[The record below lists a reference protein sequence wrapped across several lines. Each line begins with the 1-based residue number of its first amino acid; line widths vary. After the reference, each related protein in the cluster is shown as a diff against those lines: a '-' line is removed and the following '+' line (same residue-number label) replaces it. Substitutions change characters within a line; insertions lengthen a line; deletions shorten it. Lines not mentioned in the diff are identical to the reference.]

1 MLKPSAEKATP
12 GEGMMTRLRVE
23 DFGNL
28 EDGYALGAPLDIYLY
43 IYIDSIYIYIC
54 VQSKGIMGVLSKDAL
69 LFEKVPYT

>member
-28 EDGYALGAPLDIYLY
+28 EDGYALGAPLHIY
-43 IYIDSIYIYIC
+43 IYIYVYIEYIYIYIC
-54 VQSKGIMGVLSKDAL
+54 AV
-69 LFEKVPYT
+69 